1 MSIRS
6 TVGAAPVGGV
16 DLAAHLRAPAPARLS
31 RRSAVI
37 LAHAALA
44 GVLVCAAVIAVGA
57 SATDQI
63 LPQSVQ
69 PLPGALAGPLGG
81 LGLHLRSGPLILAF
95 AGMFACYVMV
105 VRTAGLLHARVVLA
119 CIVALMAIVVLAPPL
134 FSTDLFSYQAYA
146 RMWAL
151 YGTNP
156 YTHGPQAIMLDPIY
170 PYVGSDWVTTP
181 SAYGPLFT
189 LLSGAFARLSVA
201 AAVLAYK
208 SLAAASCLTCVW
220 MVWRSAALRGAHQVR
235 AVALVAFNPLLALY
249 GVGGSHND
257 LLMLAVASLG
267 IYLLLAQ
274 HPRTGA
280 GAIVIAAAIK
290 INGILALPFVI
301 AERWRERHSAQRRRA
316 LLAGTLVGALVALG
330 ASVVAFGAGTLDLPH
345 TLLLSQAAG
354 DWHSIPGFLWLL
366 LGLGHV
372 TGGVRIVLD
381 LGALAVFLAL
391 LRAVSAGRMHWV
403 EATAWATFA
412 ILVSA
417 SALLPWYVSWLLPLV
432 AISSERRL
440 WRCALW
446 LSGIVLALQIV
457 GYLPHNE
464 LIRAL

>member
-6 TVGAAPVGGV
+6 TVDATAVGGV
-16 DLAAHLRAPAPARLS
+16 GLAERKRASAPARLS
-31 RRSAVI
+31 QRSATL

-44 GVLVCAAVIAVGA
+44 GVLLCAGVIAVGA

-69 PLPGALAGPLGG
+69 PLPSSLAGPLSG
-81 LGLHLRSGPLILAF
+81 LGLHLASGPLIGAF
-95 AGMFACYVMV
+95 AAMFACYVAV
-105 VRTAGLLHARVVLA
+105 VRMAELLHGRTVLA
-119 CIVALMAIVVLAPPL
+119 CVVALMVIIVLAPPL

-151 YGTNP
+151 DGINP
-156 YTHGPQAIMLDPIY
+156 YTHGPQAILLDPIY
-170 PYVGSDWVTTP
+170 PYVGSDWVATP

-189 LLSGAFARLSVA
+189 LLSGAFAPLGVA

-208 SLAAASCLTCVW
+208 SLAAASCLACVW
-220 MVWRSAALRGAHQVR
+220 LVWRSAALRGVAQVR

-267 IYLLLAQ
+267 VYLLLAQ
-274 HPRTGA
+274 RPRSGA

-290 INGILALPFVI
+290 INGGLALPF
-301 AERWRERHSAQRRRA
+301 ALAQRWHEPDGARRRRA
-316 LLAGTLVGALVALG
+316 LVAGAVVGGLVAL
-330 ASVVAFGAGTLDLPH
+330 AVSLAAFGTGTLDLPH
-345 TLLLSQAAG
+345 TLMLSQAAG

-372 TGGVRIVLD
+372 GGAVRIVLD
-381 LGALAVFLAL
+381 LAALAVIVML
-391 LRAVSAGRMHWV
+391 LRSVAAGRMHWV
-403 EATAWATFA
+403 EGAAWATFA
-412 ILVSA
+412 ILMSA

-432 AISSERRL
+432 AIGEDRRL

-446 LSGIVLALQIV
+446 LSGVVLALQIV